1 MGKGGSGNYAYKFMV
16 VDTQTG
22 IVTTLHD
29 YSKEFIANWTPK
41 KAGTYKLY
49 AYVKDLRDGSIKYAI
64 QNYQI
69 SKKLSVSKVSVKRLA
84 KLRYK
89 VAVSATGT
97 NPLKYKF
104 VTVSAS
110 GKKTVVKNYGK
121 SKTKTVKFKSKGK
134 YIVYVYVKDGSGVTK
149 TVKKTVNVK

>member
-1 MGKGGSGNYAYKFMV
+1 M
-16 VDTQTG
+16 
-22 IVTTLHD
+22 
-29 YSKEFIANWTPK
+29 
-41 KAGTYKLY
+41 
-49 AYVKDLRDGSIKYAI
+49 RDGSIKYAI